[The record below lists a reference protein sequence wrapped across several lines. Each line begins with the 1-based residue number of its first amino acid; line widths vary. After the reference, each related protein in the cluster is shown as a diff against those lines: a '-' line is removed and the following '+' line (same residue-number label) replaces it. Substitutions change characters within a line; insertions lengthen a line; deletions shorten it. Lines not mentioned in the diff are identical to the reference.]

1 MRRAA
6 SSLAYLRVAIL
17 VPRYDESAPARNR
30 VKRRLRE
37 LVRRE
42 LLAAGRGED
51 IVLRATP
58 AAYDARFE
66 ELRDAVREIASR
78 DVTAR

>member
-1 MRRAA
+1 
-6 SSLAYLRVAIL
+6 VAIL
-17 VPRYDESAPARNR
+17 VPRFKESATARNR

-42 LLAAGRGED
+42 LLATGRGED

-58 AAYDARFE
+58 AAYNASFD
-66 ELRDAVREIASR
+66 ELREAVLRIARR
-78 DVTAR
+78 DVTGR